1 MGPSET
7 AITIPGALEKL
18 RFLTEEEMR
27 ERMAADFEDS
37 SMRDELLS
45 FHRAAM
51 ALRNDPAVLSC
62 FRSGRDE
69 PGLPWITETSRAMH
83 CYLRDTDELPER
95 AVLAPKPKRAAGD
108 KKRVPLRERMAA
120 ARGN

>member
-1 MGPSET
+1 
-7 AITIPGALEKL
+7 
-18 RFLTEEEMR
+18 MR

-95 AVLAPKPKRAAGD
+95 AVLVFKASRYFLTVDWLLPGPAAVASSPLSLAIVGLPYGSGRLHGKRE
-108 KKRVPLRERMAA
+108 KSRP
-120 ARGN
+120 